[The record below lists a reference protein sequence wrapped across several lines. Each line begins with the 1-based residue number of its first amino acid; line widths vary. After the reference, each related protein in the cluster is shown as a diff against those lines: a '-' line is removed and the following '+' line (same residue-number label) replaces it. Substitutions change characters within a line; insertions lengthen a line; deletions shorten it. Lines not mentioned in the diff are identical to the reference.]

1 MQSVED
7 TAQSMF
13 QHKQRSINSMLMTFR
28 EIKSVIDM
36 FKNRNIDETP
46 NLTQEYHF
54 TGQHT
59 DIAFVD
65 ANGTLDTN
73 TINQIKDDNLRQN
86 VMQSYSDAVDD
97 GYLVYDDGKFRLTEK
112 GREHINSEP
121 FKEQFEKDQLYAMSK
136 NKAQITLNGNA
147 SDLNVFRY
155 TDQINLNHLAYS
167 DPAKFKRVVSYFEEC
182 QKYDFVKISSDGTV
196 VPTEKCYKYLEQNKE
211 FSFNINKVNPD
222 NIQQVTKDIS
232 KTTQEASKKATQE
245 ATKKA
250 TQETVKKVAQET
262 AKKTAETTAK
272 TAVASSGVATAGVS
286 TAVTAIVDLSAKGIK
301 ALSQSTNLQQTTPTL
316 QNRT

>member
-28 EIKSVIDM
+28 EIKGVIDM

-46 NLTQEYHF
+46 NLAQEYHF

-86 VMQSYSDAVDD
+86 VMQSYSDAVND
-97 GYLVYDDGKFRLTEK
+97 GYLTYDNGNFRLTEK

-121 FKEQFEKDQLYAMSK
+121 FKEQFEKDQLYAMSR

-196 VPTEKCYKYLEQNKE
+196 VPTEKCYKFFEQNKE
-211 FSFNINKVNPD
+211 FSFNINKINPD
-222 NIQQVTKDIS
+222 NIQKVTKDIS
-232 KTTQEASKKATQE
+232 KTANR
-245 ATKKA
+245 
-250 TQETVKKVAQET
+250 VAQET
-262 AKKTAETTAK
+262 AKKAAETTAK

-286 TAVTAIVDLSAKGIK
+286 TAVTAVVDLSAKGIK
-301 ALSQSTNLQQTTPTL
+301 SLSQSTNLKQTTPTL

>member
-13 QHKQRSINSMLMTFR
+13 QHKHRSINSMLMTFR
-28 EIKSVIDM
+28 EIKGVIDM
-36 FKNRNIDETP
+36 FKNRNVDETQ
-46 NLTQEYHF
+46 NIAQEYHF

-73 TINQIKDDNLRQN
+73 TINQIKDENLRQN

-97 GYLVYDDGKFRLTEK
+97 GYLAYDDGKFRLTEK

-196 VPTEKCYKYLEQNKE
+196 VPTEKCYTYLEQNKD
-211 FSFNINKVNPD
+211 FGFNIKKINPD
-222 NIQQVTKDIS
+222 NIQKVAKDIS
-232 KTTQEASKKATQE
+232 KTAQE

-250 TQETVKKVAQET
+250 TQETAKKVAQET
-262 AKKTAETTAK
+262 AKKTVETATK
-272 TAVASSGVATAGVS
+272 TAIASSGVATAGIS
-286 TAVTAIVDLSAKGIK
+286 TAVTAVVDLSAKGIK

>member
-28 EIKSVIDM
+28 EIKGVIDM

-86 VMQSYSDAVDD
+86 VMQSYSDAVND
-97 GYLVYDDGKFRLTEK
+97 GYLTYDNGNFRLTEK

-167 DPAKFKRVVSYFEEC
+167 DPAKFKRVISYFEKC

-196 VPTEKCYKYLEQNKE
+196 VPTEKCYQYLEQNKK
-211 FSFNINKVNPD
+211 FSFNINKINPD
-222 NIQQVTKDIS
+222 NIQKVTKDIS
-232 KTTQEASKKATQE
+232 KITQE

-250 TQETVKKVAQET
+250 TQETAKKVAQET
-262 AKKTAETTAK
+262 AKKAVETATK

-286 TAVTAIVDLSAKGIK
+286 TAVTAVVDLSSKGIK
-301 ALSQSTNLQQTTPTL
+301 ALSQNTNLQQTTPTL